1 MNQNILQGKRI
12 VVTQADEF
20 MGPVMV
26 AAMQGAGAE
35 VIANREALVTPL
47 VVEEMVAA
55 AGRIDVL
62 IVNLSVKAPSTPAH
76 CLGDEE
82 WRSVFAHLVDPLPV
96 LARAVLPQMIERGQ
110 GKIIVIGSATP
121 LRGMTRTATYS
132 AARGAQLAFVQAVG
146 TEVAS
151 HNIQVNAIAQ
161 AFVDNPT
168 YYPEEIKNHPKFKER
183 LAQQVPAQR
192 LGTPEEDGAFAVF
205 LASDAAGFF
214 FGQSFPF
221 CGGWATR

>member
-1 MNQNILQGKRI
+1 MTQPSLLGKRI
-12 VVTQADEF
+12 LITQADDF
-20 MGPVMV
+20 MGPVLFD
-26 AAMQGAGAE
+26 AMRAAGAH
-35 VIANREALVTPL
+35 VIADRTPRL
-47 VVEEMVAA
+47 SASAVEEMVSA
-55 AGRIDVL
+55 AGVIDVL
-62 IVNLSVKAPSTPAH
+62 VANLSVKAPSTPAH
-76 CLGDEE
+76 KLGDEE
-82 WRSVFAHLVDPLPV
+82 WREVFAHLVDPLPA
-96 LARAVLPQMIERGQ
+96 LARSVLPQMIERGH
-110 GKIIVIGSATP
+110 GKILVIGSATP

-146 TEVAS
+146 TEVAP

-168 YYPEEIKNHPKFKER
+168 YYPDAIKNHPKFQER
-183 LAQQVPAQR
+183 LSQQVPAQR
-192 LGTPEEDGAFAVF
+192 LGRPEEDAAFAVF

>member
-1 MNQNILQGKRI
+1 MGQQQLEGKRI
-12 VVTQADEF
+12 LVTQADDF
-20 MGPVMV
+20 MGPVLV
-26 AAMQGAGAE
+26 EAMRAAGAT
-35 VIANREALVTPL
+35 VIADRSAKLDSQTVAK
-47 VVEEMVAA
+47 MVGA
-55 AGRIDVL
+55 AGHIDVL
-62 IVNLSVKAPSTPAH
+62 VANLSVKAPGTPAH
-76 CLGDEE
+76 LIGDPE
-82 WRSVFAHLVDPLPV
+82 WREVFEYLVDPLPA
-96 LARAVLPQMIERGQ
+96 LTRAVLPQMMERGQ
-110 GKIIVIGSATP
+110 GKILVIGSATP

-146 TEVAS
+146 NEVAS
-151 HNIQVNAIAQ
+151 LNIQVNAIAQ

-168 YYPEEIKNHPKFKER
+168 YYPDAIKNHPKFKER
-183 LAQQVPAQR
+183 LAREVPAQR